1 MALSM
6 TSVSFMSAGGSISK
20 GEKPETCLQLL
31 VDCTLKMLL
40 CFHFSVPVLCVM
52 KTGVLE
58 AGLSPRPP
66 TA

>member
-1 MALSM
+1 M
-6 TSVSFMSAGGSISK
+6 SK
-20 GEKPETCLQLL
+20 GQKPQTCLQLR

-40 CFHFSVPVLCVM
+40 CFHVMLPVLCVM